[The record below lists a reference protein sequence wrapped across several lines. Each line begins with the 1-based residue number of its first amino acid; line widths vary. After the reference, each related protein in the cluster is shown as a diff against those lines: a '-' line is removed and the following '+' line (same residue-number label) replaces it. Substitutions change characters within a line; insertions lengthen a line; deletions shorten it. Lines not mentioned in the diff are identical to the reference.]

1 MTKSSISYQYRSPLD
16 RILHRQFKIRKT
28 PSTGRAAFTRRT
40 PVLTDSQMKK
50 KVNATY
56 KQVKAILSLQGY
68 LAALKNP
75 LASFLQSPNTFLF
88 ADERTTNAVAM
99 VSAIPDYK
107 IHTITVRDLLM
118 QIKTTAGAS
127 LGMKEA
133 INKALNLTE

>member
-1 MTKSSISYQYRSPLD
+1 
-16 RILHRQFKIRKT
+16 
-28 PSTGRAAFTRRT
+28 
-40 PVLTDSQMKK
+40 MKK